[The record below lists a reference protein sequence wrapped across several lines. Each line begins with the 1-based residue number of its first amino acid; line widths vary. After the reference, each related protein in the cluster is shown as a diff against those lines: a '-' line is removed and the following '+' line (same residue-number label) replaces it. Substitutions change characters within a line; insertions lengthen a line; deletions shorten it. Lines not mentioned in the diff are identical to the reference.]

1 MFNKTISGLLK
12 IIHAYKTENKRLKA
26 LLKSYSIDFE
36 SYDDIC
42 DHEFFD
48 EALDNDSTDLSEKS
62 SYYHSQNSLNCCK
75 TEEVRKDRLS
85 QSFTYHK
92 ALTNSYETL
101 SGFSRNK
108 GSYQDKKELSKINQ
122 SNDELCSSALDHL
135 GKDNANIQN
144 NASVSDVILSDK
156 IVNRSN
162 IDKSFATNFLE
173 NSKRADCYT
182 NSLNNKDEDTKNQQH
197 TFNYSEETSSS
208 KKMLYDANS
217 KLSSE
222 TYDNVDSTFIE
233 NNDGYKD
240 LLSSLNISQV
250 IEASFSSGKTD
261 LILQL
266 HKSTTQQHLYES
278 INVSTT
284 ESIKNSAQNNAH
296 STYSIDDSNFYQSDC
311 SNLCSHEKKDI
322 SYSLDKISSE
332 VLFASNKQ
340 IELFLSYFNGRND
353 VFAKRWQNPHTGK
366 SCYYPHC
373 DNFYKVNC
381 AKKYLKSSAKNV
393 KDSEKYVNPCN
404 SCQSRKRRG
413 LTVLDI
419 RKHFSNSNYTVGVY
433 PLREDNKC
441 SFMVFDFDDHES
453 DVNQVADNNS
463 VDLSD
468 NHDMDYVVEIPTQK
482 TICNNQRVL
491 DDRVGKGSSLSTSDL
506 QEKIYR
512 CKEEK
517 ITFKST
523 FKIAEKRSV
532 EDEVRSFLCICSNYE
547 IKPLLERSRSG
558 KGYHVWFFFEEPIF
572 ASLAREFGRHL
583 LEHGARLVNIDS
595 YKTFDRMI
603 PAQDRLTGVGLG
615 NLVALPLQCEPLKR
629 GNSCFLDENFVPYLH
644 QFERLASQ
652 EKLSESF
659 IKSKIYKH
667 STRDSFSSSSSSS
680 SLLSDRS
687 SYPHDSYN
695 QCSDNIFELA
705 NIDLDTTKKG
715 DLNYK
720 YNHEHFT
727 KDMFKDGFF
736 KIYIKDSIYVKHSDV
751 SPYVLSILRGI
762 SSYANPLYYRN
773 FNSSHYSIKEPRRI
787 LCYEDLKYFIKLPR
801 ALLDNIEQM
810 CTASDIKIVK
820 EDMRNEGKKIRVN
833 LNKHVVLRKEQKTAC
848 DNLLLHE
855 NGILNAATGFGKT
868 ISALYIIS
876 KLKVN
881 TLILVPTQNLLL
893 QWQKNL
899 KEKLEFKEPLPE
911 YTTLSGK
918 VKKHQSYIGQFSSK
932 SKKTTGIIDVV
943 LYSSLG
949 KDGEYRDFVE
959 NYGLV
964 IADECHNIGAPSYY
978 QAVCAICAK
987 RIYGLSATMHRED
1000 GKEKSVMMQL
1010 GPIRF
1015 KYSAKDYVLQQNF
1028 EHFVYPRFTR
1038 VVSTEDDLE
1047 LSEIIGLLSKDNS
1060 RNIMIINDVLECI
1073 KQKRIILVLS
1083 KSVAHCNILYEQLKN
1098 AAHTVFLLRPDN
1110 ISNENIVHALSTI
1123 NDPSYTESAVLIST
1137 VQLISEGF
1145 DVPALDTLMITL
1157 PVSYK
1162 TPIEQMLGRINRAHC
1177 NKHKVIVYDYID
1189 PAYTMLQRMYAK
1201 RLKVYKKLGFSVTC
1215 KNSDYQLE
1223 KNSQDTNRGCIFT
1236 ADDYHATFMN
1246 DIKSA
1251 CTEIVIA
1258 PISVNIQKVKDFY
1271 DYSLENVLTKSVH
1284 LLAVLK
1290 NRYDEKTEDLTN
1302 SLNSEVIK
1310 NVKEHFK
1317 VHYND
1322 NRSSASIAI
1331 IDRKIV
1337 WYGLIDFLGNI
1348 KSDDN
1353 SIRIVDEK
1361 TASDILRDLFLQ
1373 QSQEYQTSLL

>member
-1 MFNKTISGLLK
+1 MLNKTISGLLK

-26 LLKSYSIDFE
+26 LLKAYSIDFE

-42 DHEFFD
+42 DHE
-48 EALDNDSTDLSEKS
+48 ALDNDTTDLSEKS

-75 TEEVRKDRLS
+75 TEEVRKDLLS
-85 QSFTYHK
+85 PSFTYQK

-108 GSYQDKKELSKINQ
+108 GSYQDKKELTKINQ

-162 IDKSFATNFLE
+162 IDKSFATNFSE

-182 NSLNNKDEDTKNQQH
+182 NSLNNKDADTKNQQC
-197 TFNYSEETSSS
+197 TFNCREETNFS
-208 KKMLYDANS
+208 KKMSFDANTEMIT
-217 KLSSE
+217 E

-233 NNDGYKD
+233 NSDGYKD
-240 LLSSLNISQV
+240 LLCSLNICQV
-250 IEASFSSGKTD
+250 IDPLYLPDKSDQNS
-261 LILQL
+261 QL
-266 HKSTTQQHLYES
+266 HKGTTHQQVYQS
-278 INVSTT
+278 INVSIT
-284 ESIKNSAQNNAH
+284 ENIKNSAQNNAH
-296 STYSIDDSNFYQSDC
+296 STYSIDDSNIYQYQSDY
-311 SNLCSHEKKDI
+311 SNLCSNEKKDL
-322 SYSLDKISSE
+322 SYILDKISLE

-340 IELFLSYFNGRND
+340 IELFLSFFNGRND

-381 AKKYLKSSAKNV
+381 AKKYLKSSAKND

-453 DVNQVADNNS
+453 DVNQVADNSS

-468 NHDMDYVVEIPTQK
+468 NHDMDHVVEIPTQK
-482 TICNNQRVL
+482 SICNNQRIL
-491 DDRVGKGSSLSTSDL
+491 DDRVGKGSSLSTSEL
-506 QEKIYR
+506 KEKLYRCNGEKIP
-512 CKEEK
+512 
-517 ITFKST
+517 FKYS
-523 FKIAEKRSV
+523 FMMAEKRSV
-532 EDEVRSFLCICSNYE
+532 EDEVRSFLCICSNYG

-667 STRDSFSSSSSSS
+667 STRDSFSSSS
-680 SLLSDRS
+680 LLSDQS
-687 SYPHDSYN
+687 SYPQELYK

-705 NIDLDTTKKG
+705 KIDLDTTKKV

-720 YNHEHFT
+720 NSHEFFT
-727 KDMFKDGFF
+727 KDMFKDGIF
-736 KIYIKDSIYVKHSDV
+736 KIYIRDSIYVKHSDV
-751 SPYVLSILRGI
+751 SPHVISILRKI

-773 FNSSHYSIKEPRRI
+773 FSNSHYNIKEPRRI

-801 ALLDNIEQM
+801 ALIGTLEQM
-810 CTASDIKIVK
+810 CTASDIKLVK
-820 EDMRNEGKKIRVN
+820 EDMRNEGKKIRVK
-833 LNKHVVLRKEQKTAC
+833 LSSQVVLRKEQKEAC
-848 DNLLLHE
+848 DKLILHE

-868 ISALYIIS
+868 VCALYIIS
-876 KLKVN
+876 KLQVN

-893 QWQKNL
+893 QWQNIL
-899 KEKLEFKEPLPE
+899 KEKLEFKDPLPE
-911 YTTLSGK
+911 YTTLIGK
-918 VKKHQSYIGQFSSK
+918 VKKHKSFVGQYSSK
-932 SKKTTGIIDVV
+932 SKKTTGIIDVA

-949 KDGEYRDFVE
+949 KDGEYSDLVE

-964 IADECHNIGAPSYY
+964 IADECHNIGATSYY
-978 QAVCAICAK
+978 QAVCAITAK
-987 RIYGLSATMHRED
+987 RIYGLSATMYRED

-1028 EHFVYPRFTR
+1028 EHFVFPRFTR
-1038 VVSTEDDLE
+1038 VVSTDEDLD
-1047 LSEIIGLLSKDNS
+1047 LSEIISLLSKDNS
-1060 RNIMIINDVLECI
+1060 RNSMIIKDVRECI

-1083 KSVAHCNILYEQLKN
+1083 KSVAHCTMLYEQLKN
-1098 AAHTVFLLRPDN
+1098 VSCTVLLLRPNN
-1110 ISNENIVHALSTI
+1110 ISKDDIVQELAKI
-1123 NDPSYTESAVLIST
+1123 NDPSYAESAVLIST

-1162 TPIEQMLGRINRAHC
+1162 TPIEQMLGRINRNHC

-1189 PAYTMLQRMYAK
+1189 PAYRMLQRMYAK
-1201 RLKVYKKLGFSVTC
+1201 RLKVYQKLGFSVTC
-1215 KNSDYQLE
+1215 INNDSQLAIIS
-1223 KNSQDTNRGCIFT
+1223 KDTNRGCIFT
-1236 ADDYHATFMN
+1236 ADEYRLTFMN
-1246 DIKSA
+1246 DIKNAVS
-1251 CTEIVIA
+1251 EIVIA
-1258 PISVNIQKVKDFY
+1258 PISINIQKLAEFY
-1271 DYSLENVLTKSVH
+1271 DESENVLTKSLN

-1290 NRYDEKTEDLTN
+1290 
-1302 SLNSEVIK
+1302 SS
-1310 NVKEHFK
+1310 
-1317 VHYND
+1317 ND
-1322 NRSSASIAI
+1322 NRSEDNAISSYTKAINTVKERFKIYYNDKRSSACIAI

-1337 WYGLIDFLGNI
+1337 WYGLIDFWGNN
-1348 KSDDN
+1348 KTEDN
-1353 SIRIVDEK
+1353 SIRVADEK
-1361 TASDILRDLFLQ
+1361 IASEILQGLFNQ
-1373 QSQEYQTSLL
+1373 QSLSYQTSLL

>member
-26 LLKSYSIDFE
+26 LLKAYSIDFE

-42 DHEFFD
+42 DHEVFD
-48 EALDNDSTDLSEKS
+48 EALDNDTTDLSEKS

-75 TEEVRKDRLS
+75 TEEVRKDLLS
-85 QSFTYHK
+85 LSFTYQK

-108 GSYQDKKELSKINQ
+108 GSYQDKKELTKINQ

-162 IDKSFATNFLE
+162 IDKSFATNFSE

-182 NSLNNKDEDTKNQQH
+182 NSLNNKDADTKNQQC
-197 TFNYSEETSSS
+197 TFNCSEETNFS
-208 KKMLYDANS
+208 KKMSFDANTEMIT
-217 KLSSE
+217 E

-233 NNDGYKD
+233 NSDGYKD
-240 LLSSLNISQV
+240 LLCSLNICQV
-250 IEASFSSGKTD
+250 IDPSYLPDKSDQNS
-261 LILQL
+261 QL
-266 HKSTTQQHLYES
+266 HKGTTHQQVYQS
-278 INVSTT
+278 INVSIT
-284 ESIKNSAQNNAH
+284 ENIKNSAQNNAH
-296 STYSIDDSNFYQSDC
+296 STYSIDDSNIYQYQSDC
-311 SNLCSHEKKDI
+311 SNLCSNEKKDL
-322 SYSLDKISSE
+322 SYILDIISSE

-381 AKKYLKSSAKNV
+381 AKKYLKSSAKND
-393 KDSEKYVNPCN
+393 KDFEKYANPCN

-468 NHDMDYVVEIPTQK
+468 NHDMDHVVEIPTQK
-482 TICNNQRVL
+482 SICNNQRIL

-506 QEKIYR
+506 QEKMYR

-517 ITFKST
+517 IPFKST
-523 FKIAEKRSV
+523 FTIAEKRSV

-558 KGYHVWFFFEEPIF
+558 KGYHVWFFFEEPIL

-667 STRDSFSSSSSSS
+667 STRDSFSSSS
-680 SLLSDRS
+680 LLSDQS
-687 SYPHDSYN
+687 SYPQELYK

-705 NIDLDTTKKG
+705 KIDLDTTKKV

-720 YNHEHFT
+720 NSHEFFT
-727 KDMFKDGFF
+727 KDMFKDGIF
-736 KIYIKDSIYVKHSDV
+736 KIYIRDSIYVMHSDV
-751 SPYVLSILRGI
+751 SPHVISILRKI

-773 FNSSHYSIKEPRRI
+773 FSNSHYNIKEPRRI

-801 ALLDNIEQM
+801 ALIGTLEHM
-810 CTASDIKIVK
+810 CTASDIKLVK
-820 EDMRNEGKKIRVN
+820 EDMRNEGKKIRVK
-833 LNKHVVLRKEQKTAC
+833 LSSQVVLRKEQKEAC
-848 DNLLLHE
+848 DKLILHE

-868 ISALYIIS
+868 VCALYIIS

-893 QWQKNL
+893 QWQNIL
-899 KEKLEFKEPLPE
+899 KEKLEFKDPLPE
-911 YTTLSGK
+911 YTTLIGK
-918 VKKHQSYIGQFSSK
+918 VKRHKSFVGQYSSK
-932 SKKTTGIIDVV
+932 SKKTTGIIDVA
-943 LYSSLG
+943 LYSS
-949 KDGEYRDFVE
+949 
-959 NYGLV
+959 
-964 IADECHNIGAPSYY
+964 
-978 QAVCAICAK
+978 
-987 RIYGLSATMHRED
+987 
-1000 GKEKSVMMQL
+1000 
-1010 GPIRF
+1010 
-1015 KYSAKDYVLQQNF
+1015 
-1028 EHFVYPRFTR
+1028 
-1038 VVSTEDDLE
+1038 
-1047 LSEIIGLLSKDNS
+1047 
-1060 RNIMIINDVLECI
+1060 
-1073 KQKRIILVLS
+1073 
-1083 KSVAHCNILYEQLKN
+1083 
-1098 AAHTVFLLRPDN
+1098 
-1110 ISNENIVHALSTI
+1110 
-1123 NDPSYTESAVLIST
+1123 
-1137 VQLISEGF
+1137 
-1145 DVPALDTLMITL
+1145 
-1157 PVSYK
+1157 
-1162 TPIEQMLGRINRAHC
+1162 RA
-1177 NKHKVIVYDYID
+1177 
-1189 PAYTMLQRMYAK
+1189 YA
-1201 RLKVYKKLGFSVTC
+1201 
-1215 KNSDYQLE
+1215 
-1223 KNSQDTNRGCIFT
+1223 
-1236 ADDYHATFMN
+1236 
-1246 DIKSA
+1246 
-1251 CTEIVIA
+1251 
-1258 PISVNIQKVKDFY
+1258 
-1271 DYSLENVLTKSVH
+1271 
-1284 LLAVLK
+1284 
-1290 NRYDEKTEDLTN
+1290 
-1302 SLNSEVIK
+1302 
-1310 NVKEHFK
+1310 
-1317 VHYND
+1317 
-1322 NRSSASIAI
+1322 
-1331 IDRKIV
+1331 
-1337 WYGLIDFLGNI
+1337 
-1348 KSDDN
+1348 
-1353 SIRIVDEK
+1353 
-1361 TASDILRDLFLQ
+1361 
-1373 QSQEYQTSLL
+1373 